1 VTDSNPCL
9 TRYDH
14 APVGNLIGMEIE
26 PHRTL
31 GEAKVY
37 LNVDERH
44 HNPMGTVH
52 GGILALLADTA
63 MGVAFGRTLD
73 ENQTFGTIDIRV
85 DFVRPVGNTRL
96 TAVGTMVKRGAR
108 VGFLKAE
115 IFTQSG
121 RLVSTANCT
130 CLVISPS

>member
-1 VTDSNPCL
+1 MDLNPCL
-9 TRYDH
+9 TRYDQ
-14 APVGNLIGMEIE
+14 APVGNLIGMTVE
-26 PHRTL
+26 PHQTL
-31 GEAKVY
+31 GEATVR
-37 LNVDERH
+37 LAVDERH

-73 ENQTFGTIDIRV
+73 ASQTFGTIDIRV
-85 DFVRPVGNTRL
+85 DFVRPVGTTEL
-96 TAVGTMVKRGAR
+96 KAVGTMVKRGAR

-115 IFTQSG
+115 IFSQSG
-121 RLVSTANCT
+121 RLVATANCT